1 MLEEIKKTAAFI
13 DAATSS
19 FAPEVGI
26 ILGTGLGGFA
36 DKIDTAFA
44 IEYKDIPG
52 FPVSTVEGHKGR
64 MIFGTVEGRKVVAMQ
79 GRFHYYEGYTMQ
91 QVTFPVRV
99 MQQLGIKYLF
109 VSNAS
114 GGINTSFRVG
124 DLMVITDHINLMP
137 NPLIGRNIAEL
148 GPRFPDMHNC
158 YDKALIAKATA
169 IAEEENIKLQYGVYV
184 GGTGPTFETQAEY
197 RYFKNIGGDAA
208 GMSTVPE
215 VIVARH
221 MSIPVFGVS
230 VITNCGLSDEV
241 GDHEDVQRQGK
252 KAGIKMEVLFKR
264 DKTAVRYG
272 KQSDSGG
279 QRGYRPRSPHH
290 RERREGRP
298 HPPGDDRALVR
309 PSGQRGQGAYRVA
322 HHHAVA
328 RPCRRGRQI
337 CP

>member
-1 MLEEIKKTAAFI
+1 MLEEIKRTAAFVRERTA
-13 DAATSS
+13 DY
-19 FAPEVGI
+19 APEVGI
-26 ILGTGLGGFA
+26 ILGTGLGDFA
-36 DKIDTAFA
+36 DRIEADYTL
-44 IEYKDIPG
+44 EYKDIPG

-64 MIFGTVEGRKVVAMQ
+64 LIFGRIEGRKVVAMQ

-99 MQQLGIKYLF
+99 MQQLGIRYLF

-114 GGINTSFRVG
+114 GGINPTFRVG

-137 NPLIGRNIAEL
+137 NPLIGPNLAEL

-158 YDKALIAKATA
+158 YDRELIASATK
-169 IAEEENIKLQYGVYV
+169 IAEEEHIKLQYGVYV

-197 RYFKNIGGDAA
+197 RYFKAIGGDAA

-252 KAGIKMEVLFKR
+252 RAGARMETLF
-264 DKTAVRYG
+264 
-272 KQSDSGG
+272 
-279 QRGYRPRSPHH
+279 
-290 RERREGRP
+290 RRMIET
-298 HPPGDDRALVR
+298 LK
-309 PSGQRGQGAYRVA
+309 
-322 HHHAVA
+322 
-328 RPCRRGRQI
+328 
-337 CP
+337 